1 MKWVDTSAT
10 KQDPER
16 IISDI
21 IYPPSC
27 NTMHFKKLQIFF
39 DKTKCYNL
47 SAETEWP
54 KRKVNWIQNLKQRPW
69 PIQDSNPICT
79 LVPKFPTKAH

>member
-21 IYPPSC
+21 ICPPHPVIQCIS
-27 NTMHFKKLQIFF
+27 KS
-39 DKTKCYNL
+39 YNL

-54 KRKVNWIQNLKQRPW
+54 KRKVNWIQNVKQHPW
-69 PIQDSNPICT
+69 SIQDSNPICT